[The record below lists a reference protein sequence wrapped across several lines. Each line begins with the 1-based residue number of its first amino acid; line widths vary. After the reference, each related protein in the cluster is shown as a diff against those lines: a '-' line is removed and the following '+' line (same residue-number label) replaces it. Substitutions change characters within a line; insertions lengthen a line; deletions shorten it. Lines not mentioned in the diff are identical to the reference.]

1 MSRIFVTGG
10 TGFLGRHLIDQLLQG
25 DHEVVALIRR
35 DPSPSLPDGVTL
47 RRGDVTDEASIAD
60 AAAGCE
66 RAYHCAGLVS
76 RDEAD
81 AEAMYRVHVD
91 GTKVTLDALKKAG
104 VKRVVVA
111 STSGTVAISED
122 PDEIRDA
129 EGEAP
134 LGILSRWPYYRS
146 KLFAEQVALERNDE
160 GFEVI
165 AVLPSLLLGPGDIHG
180 SSTDDVRK
188 FIERKIPFSPA
199 GGIAFVDARDAAR
212 ALILAME
219 KGEPGRRYLV
229 NAANMPLR
237 VFFGRLERI
246 TGVKAPP
253 MSMPRT
259 PPRLAG
265 IGAELI
271 GKLAERLNMPSPLDR
286 ISAEMAQY
294 YWYCDAS
301 RAEQELGWE
310 PRDPGETLLDTVD
323 DLRAR
328 GVVWPALG

>member
-1 MSRIFVTGG
+1 MSRCFVTGG
-10 TGFLGRHLIDQLLQG
+10 TGFLGRHVIDRLLEG
-25 DHEVVALIRR
+25 GEEVVALVRR
-35 DPSPSLPDGVTL
+35 DPSPPLPDGVTL
-47 RRGDVTDEASIAD
+47 RRGDVTDAASVMD

-91 GTKVTLDALKKAG
+91 GTKATLDALKQAG
-104 VKRVVVA
+104 VTRVVVA
-111 STSGTVAISED
+111 STSGTVAISDD
-122 PDEIRDA
+122 PDEIRD
-129 EGEAP
+129 ESGEPP

-146 KLFAEQVALERNDE
+146 KLFAEQAALAQNGE
-160 GFEVI
+160 GIEVV
-165 AVLPSLLLGPGDIHG
+165 AVLPSLLLGPGDVNG
-180 SSTDDVRK
+180 SSTEDVRK

-199 GGIAFVDARDAAR
+199 GGMAFVDARDAA
-212 ALILAME
+212 AAMVLAME
-219 KGEPGRRYLV
+219 KGTPGRRYLV

-253 MSMPRT
+253 VTMPRT

-265 IGAELI
+265 VGAELI
-271 GKLAERLNMPSPLDR
+271 GKLAERLNMSSPLDR

-294 YWYCDAS
+294 YWYCDAA
-301 RAEQELGWE
+301 RAEQDLGWV

>member
-1 MSRIFVTGG
+1 MSRIFVTGA
-10 TGFLGRHLIDQLLQG
+10 TGFLGRHLVDQLLEG
-25 DHEVVALIRR
+25 GHEVIALIRR
-35 DPSPSLPDGVTL
+35 DPSPPLPDGVTL
-47 RRGDVTDEASIAD
+47 RRGDVTDEASVQD

-66 RAYHCAGLVS
+66 LAFHCAGLVS

-91 GTKVTLDALKKAG
+91 GTKATLDALKKAG
-104 VKRVVVA
+104 VRRVVVA
-111 STSGTVAISED
+111 STSGTVAISDD
-122 PDEIRDA
+122 PDEVRSEDD
-129 EGEAP
+129 GAP

-146 KLFAEQVALERNDE
+146 KLFAEQAALERNGD
-160 GFEVI
+160 GFEVV
-165 AVLPSLLLGPGDIHG
+165 AVLPSLLLGPGDVHG
-180 SSTDDVRK
+180 SSTEDVRK
-188 FIERKIPFSPA
+188 LIERKIPFTPA
-199 GGIAFVDARDAAR
+199 GGMAFVDARDAAR
-212 ALILAME
+212 AMVLAMD
-219 KGEPGRRYLV
+219 KGQPGRRYLV
-229 NAANMPLR
+229 NAANMTLR

-253 MSMPRT
+253 LSMPRT

-271 GKLAERLNMPSPLDR
+271 GKLADRLNVPSPLDR

-301 RAEQELGWE
+301 RAERELGWE
-310 PRDPGETLLDTVD
+310 PRDAGETLLDTVE

-328 GVVWPALG
+328 GVVWPG